1 MAWSWGGAGGGAV
14 AGSVAGPAGTV
25 AGGLLGGLFGGKK
38 KKGDNKGLEWI
49 QKPAYTGQRPYSG
62 AEVGYGSK
70 EMQDL
75 ASAYLPELKRRAMGE
90 GQVGFQP
97 EWYETRKRQGLGD
110 LKEQYDEGRDV
121 RSAQASGQGLRGG
134 IPVSIERQA
143 QEDYGD
149 TTADFLDKLSIA
161 DLEAR
166 RADINKAFYQQ
177 PEEITRGAGIQ
188 NTRANFDLNE
198 YNSTMPIL
206 YEYPEEESNPLGSM
220 LSMGGQFLGDSSNGQ
235 NTLARAMQILNSSS
249 NKSMNPQKTLAD
261 YRAEARR
268 Y

>member
-1 MAWSWGGAGGGAV
+1 MGFWDFLGGGSKEQETNNPMANM
-14 AGSVAGPAGTV
+14 S
-25 AGGLLGGLFGGKK
+25 
-38 KKGDNKGLEWI
+38 WI
-49 QKPAYTGQRPYSG
+49 QKPAYTGKRPYSG
-62 AEVGYGSK
+62 EEVGYGSK

-121 RSAQASGQGLRGG
+121 RSSQASGQGLRGG

-166 RADINKAFYQQ
+166 REDINKAFYKQ

-198 YNSTMPIL
+198 YNATMPIL
-206 YEYPEEESNPLGSM
+206 YEYPEEESNTLGSM
-220 LSMGGQFLGDSSNGQ
+220 LSMAGQSLGGQGSGGTQS
-235 NTLARAMQILNSSS
+235 TLAQALASLQGANKSTNSS
-249 NKSMNPQKTLAD
+249 QKTLSD